1 MTAGAT
7 MERKPLTLE
16 EIPQGLRRNVEAAS
30 PPPMR
35 MMAARGLVPA
45 PPNELVVL
53 LYQLTFDAEPPIAKA
68 ARDTLAGMPQA
79 VLLGLVSGPLPT
91 LVLDLIAELFK
102 HNDGLLEKLLFNP
115 KTGDETFATVAEVC
129 SESITELI
137 ASNEVRLLRHPPI
150 IEGIF
155 LNPAARMST
164 VDRVTDLGRRHKLK
178 FERVYVLEQLVSDVR
193 TAQELD
199 PKLAEPADDAAFKKL
214 LDRSLAEEAAENA
227 MLANLSEEEVVEV
240 RTRQNEAVDE
250 GKGSNNRQAEI
261 GKMSISQKVRTA
273 TLGSKS
279 DRDYLVRDNNRLV
292 HMAAVTSPKVQPS
305 DIMAWSGNKAL
316 PENIIMYIGT
326 NGKYRRNYKILVNIV
341 NNPKAPLRLTS
352 GLINTLSKA
361 DLAKVQKNRNLA
373 PTIQRLAKS
382 LGEQRAKGRG

>member
-1 MTAGAT
+1 

-16 EIPQGLRRNVEAAS
+16 EIPQGLRRNVESGS

-45 PPNELVVL
+45 PPNELVAL
-53 LYQLTFDAEPPIAKA
+53 LYQLTFDAEAPIAKA

-79 VLLGLVSGPLPT
+79 VLLGLVSGPLPAF
-91 LVLDLIAELFK
+91 VLDLIAELFK
-102 HNDGLLEKLLFNP
+102 HNDALLEKLLLNA
-115 KTGDETFATVAEVC
+115 KTGDETFATLAEVC

-137 ASNEVRLLRHPPI
+137 AANEVRLLRHPAI
-150 IEGIF
+150 IEGLF

-178 FERVYVLEQLVSDVR
+178 FERVYVLEQLVSDAR
-193 TAQELD
+193 TALELD

-214 LDRSLAEEAAENA
+214 LDHSLAEEAAENA
-227 MLANLSEEEVVEV
+227 MLANLSEEQVVEV

-250 GKGSNNRQAEI
+250 GKSSNNRQAEI

-292 HMAAVTSPKVQPS
+292 HMAAVTSPKVQPA

-373 PTIQRLAKS
+373 PAIQRLAKS

>member
-1 MTAGAT
+1 

-53 LYQLTFDAEPPIAKA
+53 LYQLTFDAEAPIAKA

-79 VLLGLVSGPLPT
+79 VLLGLVSGPLPAP
-91 LVLDLIAELFK
+91 VLDLIAELFK
-102 HNDGLLEKLLFNP
+102 HNDALLEKLLLNP
-115 KTGDETFATVAEVC
+115 KTGDEPFASVAELC

-137 ASNEVRLLRHPPI
+137 ASNEVRLLRHPAI
-150 IEGIF
+150 IEGLF

-199 PKLAEPADDAAFKKL
+199 PKLAAPADDAAFKKL
-214 LDRSLAEEAAENA
+214 LDRSLSEEAAENA
-227 MLANLSEEEVVEV
+227 MLASLSEDEVVEV

-250 GKGSNNRQAEI
+250 GKSSNNRQAEI
-261 GKMSISQKVRTA
+261 GNMSISQKVRTA

-292 HMAAVTSPKVQPS
+292 HMAAVTSPKVQPA

-326 NGKYRRNYKILVNIV
+326 NGKYRRNYKIVVNIV

>member
-1 MTAGAT
+1 
-7 MERKPLTLE
+7 
-16 EIPQGLRRNVEAAS
+16 
-30 PPPMR
+30 
-35 MMAARGLVPA
+35 
-45 PPNELVVL
+45 
-53 LYQLTFDAEPPIAKA
+53 
-68 ARDTLAGMPQA
+68 
-79 VLLGLVSGPLPT
+79 
-91 LVLDLIAELFK
+91 
-102 HNDGLLEKLLFNP
+102 
-115 KTGDETFATVAEVC
+115 
-129 SESITELI
+129 
-137 ASNEVRLLRHPPI
+137 
-150 IEGIF
+150 
-155 LNPAARMST
+155 MST

-261 GKMSISQKVRTA
+261 GKMSISQKVRAA
-273 TLGSKS
+273 TLGSKA

-292 HMAAVTSPKVQPS
+292 HMAAVTSPKVQPP
-305 DIMAWSGNKAL
+305 DIMAWSANKAL
-316 PENIIMYIGT
+316 PDNVIMYIGT
-326 NGKYRRNYKILVNIV
+326 NGKYRRNYKIVVNIV

>member
-1 MTAGAT
+1 

-16 EIPQGLRRNVEAAS
+16 EIPQALRRNVEAAS

-53 LYQLTFDAEPPIAKA
+53 LYQLTFDAEAPIAKA

-79 VLLGLVSGPLPT
+79 VLLGLVSGPLPAF
-91 LVLDLIAELFK
+91 VLDLIAELFK
-102 HNDGLLEKLLFNP
+102 HNDVLLEKLLLNP
-115 KTGDETFATVAEVC
+115 KVADETFATAAELC

-137 ASNEVRLLRHPPI
+137 ASNEVRLLRHPAI
-150 IEGIF
+150 IEGLF
-155 LNPAARMST
+155 LNPASRMST

-178 FERVYVLEQLVSDVR
+178 FERVYVLEQLVSDAR
-193 TAQELD
+193 TALELD
-199 PKLAEPADDAAFKKL
+199 PKLAAPADDAAFKKL
-214 LDRSLAEEAAENA
+214 LDHSLAEEAAENA
-227 MLANLSEEEVVEV
+227 LLATLSEEQVVEV
-240 RTRQNEAVDE
+240 RTRQNQAVDE
-250 GKGSNNRQAEI
+250 AKGSNNRQAEI
-261 GKMSISQKVRTA
+261 GNMSISQKVRTA

-279 DRDYLVRDNNRLV
+279 DRDYLIRDNNRLV
-292 HMAAVTSPKVQPS
+292 HMAAVTSPKVQPA

-316 PENIIMYIGT
+316 PDNIIMYIGT
-326 NGKYRRNYKILVNIV
+326 NGKYRRNYKIVVNIV

-352 GLINTLSKA
+352 GLINTMTVA

-373 PTIQRLAKS
+373 PAIQRLAKS
-382 LGEQRAKGRG
+382 LADQRAKGRN

>member
-1 MTAGAT
+1 

-53 LYQLTFDAEPPIAKA
+53 LYHLTFDAEAPIAKA

-79 VLLGLVSGPLPT
+79 MLLGLVSGPLPAF
-91 LVLDLIAELFK
+91 VLDLIAELFK
-102 HNDGLLEKLLFNP
+102 QNDALLEKLLLNP
-115 KTGDETFATVAEVC
+115 KTADETFATVAEVC

-137 ASNEVRLLRHPPI
+137 ASNEVRLLRHPAI
-150 IEGIF
+150 IEGLF

-178 FERVYVLEQLVSDVR
+178 FERVYVLEQLVSDAR
-193 TAQELD
+193 TALELD
-199 PKLAEPADDAAFKKL
+199 PKLAAPADDAAFKKL
-214 LDRSLAEEAAENA
+214 LDHSLAEEAAENA
-227 MLANLSEEEVVEV
+227 MLANLSDEQVVEV
-240 RTRQNEAVDE
+240 RTRQNQAVDE
-250 GKGSNNRQAEI
+250 AKGSNNRQAEI

-279 DRDYLVRDNNRLV
+279 DRDYLIRDNNRLV

-305 DIMAWSGNKAL
+305 DIMAWSGNKGL
-316 PENIIMYIGT
+316 PDNIIMYIGT
-326 NGKYRRNYKILVNIV
+326 NGRYRRNYKILVNIV

-352 GLINTLSKA
+352 GLINTMSVA

-373 PTIQRLAKS
+373 PAIQRLAKS
-382 LGEQRAKGRG
+382 LAEQRAKGRN

>member
-1 MTAGAT
+1 
-7 MERKPLTLE
+7 
-16 EIPQGLRRNVEAAS
+16 
-30 PPPMR
+30 
-35 MMAARGLVPA
+35 
-45 PPNELVVL
+45 
-53 LYQLTFDAEPPIAKA
+53 
-68 ARDTLAGMPQA
+68 
-79 VLLGLVSGPLPT
+79 
-91 LVLDLIAELFK
+91 
-102 HNDGLLEKLLFNP
+102 
-115 KTGDETFATVAEVC
+115 
-129 SESITELI
+129 
-137 ASNEVRLLRHPPI
+137 
-150 IEGIF
+150 
-155 LNPAARMST
+155 MST

-261 GKMSISQKVRTA
+261 GKMSISQKVRAA
-273 TLGSKS
+273 TLGSKA

-292 HMAAVTSPKVQPS
+292 HMAAVTSPKVQPP
-305 DIMAWSGNKAL
+305 DIMAWSANKAL
-316 PENIIMYIGT
+316 PDNVIMYIGT
-326 NGKYRRNYKILVNIV
+326 NGKYRRNYKIVVNIV

-352 GLINTLSKA
+352 GLINALSKA

-373 PTIQRLAKS
+373 PTIQRLARA
-382 LGEQRAKGRG
+382 LAEQRAKGRG

>member
-1 MTAGAT
+1 

-53 LYQLTFDAEPPIAKA
+53 LYQLTFDAEAPIAKA

-79 VLLGLVSGPLPT
+79 VLLGLVSGPLPAF
-91 LVLDLIAELFK
+91 VLDLIAELFK
-102 HNDGLLEKLLFNP
+102 HNDALLEKLLLNP
-115 KTGDETFATVAEVC
+115 KTDDQTFATLAEVC

-137 ASNEVRLLRHPPI
+137 ASNEVRLLRHPAI
-150 IEGIF
+150 IEGLF

-178 FERVYVLEQLVSDVR
+178 FERVYVLEQLVSDAR
-193 TAQELD
+193 TALELD

-214 LDRSLAEEAAENA
+214 LDHSLAEEAAENA
-227 MLANLSEEEVVEV
+227 MLANLSEEQVVEV

-250 GKGSNNRQAEI
+250 GKSSNNRQAEI

-279 DRDYLVRDNNRLV
+279 DRDYLIRDNNRLV
-292 HMAAVTSPKVQPS
+292 HMAAVTSPKVQPA

-352 GLINTLSKA
+352 GLINTMTVA

-373 PTIQRLAKS
+373 PAIQRLAKS
-382 LGEQRAKGRG
+382 LAEQRAKGRS

>member
-1 MTAGAT
+1 

-53 LYQLTFDAEPPIAKA
+53 LYQLTFDAEAPIAKA

-79 VLLGLVSGPLPT
+79 VLLGLVSGPLPAF
-91 LVLDLIAELFK
+91 VLDLIAELFK
-102 HNDGLLEKLLFNP
+102 HNDALLEKLLLNP
-115 KTGDETFATVAEVC
+115 KTADETFATVAELC

-137 ASNEVRLLRHPPI
+137 ASNEVRLLRHPAI
-150 IEGIF
+150 IEGLF

-199 PKLAEPADDAAFKKL
+199 PKLAAPADDAAFKKL
-214 LDRSLAEEAAENA
+214 LDHSLAEEAAENA
-227 MLANLSEEEVVEV
+227 MLASLSEDEVVEV

-250 GKGSNNRQAEI
+250 GKSSNNRQAEI
-261 GKMSISQKVRTA
+261 GNMSISQKVRTA

-292 HMAAVTSPKVQPS
+292 HMAAVTSPKVQPA

-326 NGKYRRNYKILVNIV
+326 NGKYRRNYKIVVNIV

>member
-1 MTAGAT
+1 

-53 LYQLTFDAEPPIAKA
+53 LYQLTFDAEAPIAKA

-79 VLLGLVSGPLPT
+79 VLLGLVSGPLPAF
-91 LVLDLIAELFK
+91 VLDLIAELFK
-102 HNDGLLEKLLFNP
+102 HNDALLEKLLLNA
-115 KTGDETFATVAEVC
+115 KTGDETFATLAEVC

-137 ASNEVRLLRHPPI
+137 AANEVRLLRHPAI
-150 IEGIF
+150 IEGLF

-178 FERVYVLEQLVSDVR
+178 FERVYVLEQLVSDAR
-193 TAQELD
+193 TALELD

-214 LDRSLAEEAAENA
+214 LDHSLAEEAAENA
-227 MLANLSEEEVVEV
+227 MLANLSEEQVVEV

-250 GKGSNNRQAEI
+250 GKSSNNRQAEI

-292 HMAAVTSPKVQPS
+292 HMAAVTSPKVQPA

-373 PTIQRLAKS
+373 PAIQRLAKS

>member
-1 MTAGAT
+1 

-53 LYQLTFDAEPPIAKA
+53 LYQLTFDAEAPIAKA

-79 VLLGLVSGPLPT
+79 MLLGLVSGPLPAF
-91 LVLDLIAELFK
+91 VLDLIAELFK
-102 HNDGLLEKLLFNP
+102 QNDALLEKLLLNP
-115 KTGDETFATVAEVC
+115 KTADETFATVAEVC

-137 ASNEVRLLRHPPI
+137 ASNEVRLLRHPAI
-150 IEGIF
+150 IEGLF

-178 FERVYVLEQLVSDVR
+178 FERVYVLEQLVSDAR
-193 TAQELD
+193 TALELD
-199 PKLAEPADDAAFKKL
+199 PKLAAPADDAAFKKL
-214 LDRSLAEEAAENA
+214 LDHSLAEEAAENA
-227 MLANLSEEEVVEV
+227 MLANLSDEQVVEV
-240 RTRQNEAVDE
+240 RTRQNQAVDE
-250 GKGSNNRQAEI
+250 AKGSNNRQAEI

-279 DRDYLVRDNNRLV
+279 DRDYLIRDNNRLV

-305 DIMAWSGNKAL
+305 DIMAWSGNKGL
-316 PENIIMYIGT
+316 PDNIIMYIGT
-326 NGKYRRNYKILVNIV
+326 NGRYRRNYKILVNIV

-352 GLINTLSKA
+352 GLINTMSVA

-373 PTIQRLAKS
+373 PAIQRLAKS
-382 LGEQRAKGRG
+382 LAEQRAKGRN

>member
-1 MTAGAT
+1 
-7 MERKPLTLE
+7 
-16 EIPQGLRRNVEAAS
+16 
-30 PPPMR
+30 MR

-53 LYQLTFDAEPPIAKA
+53 LYQLTFDADATIAKA

-91 LVLDLIAELFK
+91 FVLDLLAELFK
-102 HNDGLLEKLLFNP
+102 HNDALLEKLLLNA
-115 KTGDETFATVAEVC
+115 KTGDETFATLAEVC

-137 ASNEVRLLRHPPI
+137 AANEVRLLRHPAI
-150 IEGIF
+150 IEGLF

-178 FERVYVLEQLVSDVR
+178 FERVYVLEQLVSDAR
-193 TAQELD
+193 TALELD

-214 LDRSLAEEAAENA
+214 LDHSLAEEAAENA
-227 MLANLSEEEVVEV
+227 MLANLSEEQVVEV

-250 GKGSNNRQAEI
+250 GKSSNNRQAEI

-292 HMAAVTSPKVQPS
+292 HMAAVTSPKVQPA

-373 PTIQRLAKS
+373 PAIQRLAKS